1 MTKRRR
7 TATTRSVPAQTR
19 EQLLEQAQEH
29 IRPLI
34 GVIDQLNEANAEDEL
49 RVINR
54 QLARLCFRV
63 QPLPARDGP
72 LFRRSQW
79 SLAIH
84 RLICAPQHAMPDFHQ
99 GLADAGFIEDKNVAI
114 EYRWGEGRND
124 RLPSLIAE
132 LVRREVSVIVML
144 ESTLAALAA
153 KEATHTIPVVFMQGA
168 DPVRIGLVD
177 SLNHPGGNLTGINL
191 FLAEVAAKRLEFLLV
206 LVPGVRSVAYLR
218 NPTNP
223 VFAESETREVEAAAR
238 SFGVKLVFFNAS
250 DSNGIERAFREIV
263 QQRMDALFVS
273 ADGLLLTRSEQIV
286 TLASWTAVPA
296 VYGWRPA
303 VTRGGLMSYGTDF
316 HTSWRQAGIYTGR
329 ILKGEK
335 PAALPVQQ
343 VTKVELCINQVTAKK
358 LGMSVPLLLLG
369 RADEVI
375 E

>member
-1 MTKRRR
+1 VKRREFITLGV
-7 TATTRSVPAQTR
+7 TAAAWPLAARAQQQAMPVIGFLHLMSRDKTRGF
-19 EQLLEQAQEH
+19 L
-29 IRPLI
+29 
-34 GVIDQLNEANAEDEL
+34 
-49 RVINR
+49 
-54 QLARLCFRV
+54 
-63 QPLPARDGP
+63 
-72 LFRRSQW
+72 
-79 SLAIH
+79 
-84 RLICAPQHAMPDFHQ
+84 PDFHQ
-99 GLADAGFIEDKNVAI
+99 GLADTGYMEGKNVAI
-114 EYRWGEGRND
+114 EYRWGEGHND

-132 LVRREVSVIVML
+132 LVHRQVSVIVTL

-153 KEATHTIPVVFMQGA
+153 KESTQTIPIIFMQGA

-177 SLNHPGGNLTGINL
+177 SLSHPGRNLTGINL

-250 DSNGIERAFREIV
+250 DSDGIERAFREII

-273 ADGLLLTRSEQIV
+273 ADGFLLTHSEQIV

-296 VYGWRPA
+296 AYGWRQA
-303 VTRGGLMSYGTDF
+303 VTLGGLMSYGTDF
-316 HTSWRQAGIYTGR
+316 HDSWRHAGNYTRR

-335 PAALPVQQ
+335 PMALPVQQ
-343 VTKVELCINQVTAKK
+343 VTRVELCINQVTAKK
-358 LGMSVPLLLLG
+358 LGLNVPLLLLG